1 MPQFDW
7 LCDMYECVMNPTSG
21 IYWVEL
27 SFINNYKKSQLWLV
41 LLKYSANVT
50 SAFPWVVTK
59 ALGEDGVSL
68 ASFDPLIQDTKPLF
82 GYQWKMKIV
91 SLFNLFLLLFMTPLH
106 FLILFIGHIILF

>member
-1 MPQFDW
+1 MGSETLAHKVGPNEDVRD
-7 LCDMYECVMNPTSG
+7 LSG
-21 IYWVEL
+21 GDCNAL
-27 SFINNYKKSQLWLV
+27 INNYKESQLWLV